1 MLFVDFKA
9 ALRKFRDRCSDHDRD
24 KADFIELCL
33 SRKVDRPDAKALSRH
48 KSLFEL
54 SPLQILAAHK
64 VYEYRT
70 ISQREFDNKLREI
83 EGESDDKVNSFFVVK
98 YFLVFGQFVIKNWQY

>member
-1 MLFVDFKA
+1 MPDF
-9 ALRKFRDRCSDHDRD
+9 SEHDGD

-33 SRKVDRPDAKALSRH
+33 RSSGRPDAKALSRH

-70 ISQREFDNKLREI
+70 IRELEFEDKLKKLDEDA
-83 EGESDDKVNSFFVVK
+83 EDKVKSKDFV
-98 YFLVFGQFVIKNWQY
+98 WQS

>member
-1 MLFVDFKA
+1 MDFLDFKT

-83 EGESDDKVNSFFVVK
+83 EGESDDKVNI
-98 YFLVFGQFVIKNWQY
+98 IKKLSKD